1 MHKDGAVHL
10 TKHFVSLHVFKLHQH
25 TKYKVQLA
33 LLQQEPA
40 HSHILDFTD
49 VNSPDT
55 AHR

>member
-25 TKYKVQLA
+25 TKCKVQLA